1 MATWNEKSHLL
12 DNIWSKTN
20 EVVLGVLRGLVDHGF
35 EAVAQRQRQ
44 REPDFRERAPIW
56 PEIALT

>member
-12 DNIWSKTN
+12 DNIWSQTN

-44 REPDFRERAPIW
+44 REPNIKVSA
-56 PEIALT
+56 